1 MTQIAILGSAGSAPW
16 AHKNLPSIFVDGI
29 LFDCGEGVTRA
40 LAELD
45 LLDKVER
52 VFLTHMHIDHVSG
65 LPTLL
70 QLYALSG
77 IKDEVT
83 VVVPPGYKDKLL
95 MFLDSLH
102 SIAGKLKLNVHEIHA
117 DESLGSVKACKA
129 FHSIEA
135 LAYRIFVGNES
146 VVYTGD
152 TAPCSEVLEL
162 SRGCRVIIHEST
174 LPPEKEE
181 LVKVL
186 GHSTPLDAGRV
197 AAEAG
202 AETLV
207 LFHLPYF
214 YYRGT
219 GFLEKFVKVAA
230 SEFTGNIAIPREPQF
245 LEL

>member
-16 AHKNLPSIFVDGI
+16 AHKNLPSVFIDGT

-52 VFLTHMHIDHVSG
+52 VFLTHMHMDHVSG

-77 IKDEVT
+77 IKDEVSII
-83 VVVPPGYKDKLL
+83 VPLSCKDKLL
-95 MFLDSLH
+95 TFLNSLH
-102 SIAGKLKLNVHEIHA
+102 VAGKLKLNIYEIHA

-129 FHSIEA
+129 LHSTEA
-135 LAYRIFVGNES
+135 LAYKIFASNEKI
-146 VVYTGD
+146 VYTGD

-162 SRGCRVIIHEST
+162 SRGCSVIIHEST

-186 GHSTPLDAGRV
+186 GHSTPRDAGRV
-197 AAEAG
+197 AEDAG
-202 AETLV
+202 AKTLV

-214 YYRGT
+214 YYRGP
-219 GFLEKFVKVAA
+219 GFLEKFIKVAA
-230 SEFTGNIAIPREPQF
+230 SEFTGNIV
-245 LEL
+245 